1 MEDTIP
7 YFALKKKK
15 KKVLESPVS
24 LVIYLLLESCLYV
37 GINSL
42 ISKRP

>member
-7 YFALKKKK
+7 YFALKKK